1 MKMRRVVIRPP
12 VLRYAIAPLRRLS
25 AAHFFARNL
34 IGNDRSH
41 INLQLGDCQ
50 MEKEVVVAI
59 VGATTT
65 LVVAI
70 GGWTFAWMMQR
81 DTQTRDRL
89 RKRVAQLTDDV
100 RARIEVEKE
109 ATALIAELSNKTQ
122 QAAMLEVRKR
132 TEEKTGLRPRLSP
145 SQLVFED

>member
-1 MKMRRVVIRPP
+1 
-12 VLRYAIAPLRRLS
+12 
-25 AAHFFARNL
+25 
-34 IGNDRSH
+34 
-41 INLQLGDCQ
+41 